1 MKLIGKKWKMGKKIE
16 DLREGDTYEA
26 EHIILD
32 KELLLYLGLTDDT
45 NPLYIQHDY
54 ASQTPYDQPIVPS
67 VMLFGM
73 VSSIVS
79 MHLPG
84 PGSHIIRHEMTFP
97 KSIYHK
103 SKVRLNLEITKINK
117 EKHFITLSVNGF
129 DVKGDEVIQ
138 GNLDVRPAYE
148 LKTIT
153 TSSMENF
160 F

>member
-1 MKLIGKKWKMGKKIE
+1 MIGKKRKLGKKIE
-16 DLREGDTYEA
+16 EIRIGDAYTA

-32 KELLLYLGLTDDT
+32 KELLVYLGLTDDA

-54 ASQTPYDQPIVPS
+54 ASQTPYYQPIVPS

-84 PGSHIIRHEMTFP
+84 PGSHIIRHEMAFP
-97 KSIYHK
+97 KPVYHET
-103 SKVRLNLEITKINK
+103 KVRLTLEVTEVNK
-117 EKHFITLSVNGF
+117 ETHHVCMDVIGF
-129 DVKGDEVIQ
+129 DANGEEVIR
-138 GNLDVRPAYE
+138 GNLDVRPAYP
-148 LKTIT
+148 LKSIT
-153 TSSMENF
+153 ASSLENF